1 MLTFWARKNK
11 KDRLVFYKGDATM
24 SVKGELTR
32 KKIIKKSLQL
42 FSVKGYFNTSISD
55 ILQATGLTKGGLYC
69 HFKSKEDVWRAVYD
83 DAVQIWKAAVFSNLN
98 SAGDP
103 LERIERTIENVL
115 LDYLGGEVFD
125 GGCFFVN
132 MLVEMTGQSDR
143 MGRHILK
150 GFVGFSKLFQS
161 WFSEAERSDILKP
174 NLDHREISNFIVIT
188 LNGAATLYMSSRDK
202 AVLEQTNDQ
211 LRFYIQ
217 QLRK

>member
-1 MLTFWARKNK
+1 
-11 KDRLVFYKGDATM
+11 M
-24 SVKGELTR
+24 SAKGELTR
-32 KKIIKKSLQL
+32 RNIIEKSLQL

-69 HFKSKEDVWRAVYD
+69 HFKSKEEVWRAVYD
-83 DAVQIWKAAVFSNLN
+83 DAVEIWRSVVFKDVRSV
-98 SAGDP
+98 ADP

-115 LDYLGGEVFD
+115 LNYLGKEVFD

-132 MLVEMTGQSDR
+132 MLVELSGQSDN

-161 WFSEAERSDILKP
+161 WLSEAEAAGLLKA
-174 NLDHREISNFIVIT
+174 NLNFREIADFIIIT
-188 LNGAATLYMSSRDK
+188 LNGAATLYMSTR
-202 AVLEQTNDQ
+202 ENGIPRQTNDQ
-211 LRFYIQ
+211 LSFFIG

>member
-1 MLTFWARKNK
+1 
-11 KDRLVFYKGDATM
+11 M
-24 SVKGELTR
+24 SAKGELTR
-32 KKIIKKSLQL
+32 RNIIEKSLQL

-69 HFKSKEDVWRAVYD
+69 HFKSKEEVWRAVYD
-83 DAVQIWKAAVFSNLN
+83 DAVDIWRSVVFKDVRSV
-98 SAGDP
+98 ADP

-115 LDYLGGEVFD
+115 LNYLGKEVFD

-132 MLVEMTGQSDR
+132 MLVELSGQSDT

-161 WFSEAERSDILKP
+161 WLSEAEAAGLLKA
-174 NLDHREISNFIVIT
+174 NLNFREIADFIIIT
-188 LNGAATLYMSSRDK
+188 LNGAATLYMSTRENGIPRQ
-202 AVLEQTNDQ
+202 ANDQ
-211 LRFYIQ
+211 LSFFIG

>member
-1 MLTFWARKNK
+1 
-11 KDRLVFYKGDATM
+11 M
-24 SVKGELTR
+24 SAKGELTR
-32 KKIIKKSLQL
+32 RHIIEKSLQL

-69 HFKSKEDVWRAVYD
+69 HFKSKEEVWRAVYD
-83 DAVQIWKAAVFSNLN
+83 DAVDVWRSVVFKDVRSV
-98 SAGDP
+98 ADP

-115 LDYLGGEVFD
+115 LNYLGKEVFD

-132 MLVEMTGQSDR
+132 MLVELSGQSDT

-161 WFSEAERSDILKP
+161 WLSEADTKGLLKADL
-174 NLDHREISNFIVIT
+174 NFREIADFIIIT
-188 LNGAATLYMSSRDK
+188 LNGAATLYMSTRESGIPRQ
-202 AVLEQTNDQ
+202 ANDQ
-211 LRFYIQ
+211 LSFFIG

>member
-1 MLTFWARKNK
+1 
-11 KDRLVFYKGDATM
+11 M

-32 KKIIKKSLQL
+32 KNIIEKSLQL

-69 HFKSKEDVWRAVYD
+69 HFKSKEDVWQAVYE
-83 DAVQIWKAAVFSNLN
+83 DAVQIWKAAVFNNLN
-98 SAGDP
+98 SAVDP

-115 LDYLGGEVFD
+115 LDYLGKDVFD

-150 GFVGFSKLFQS
+150 GFVGFSKLLQS
-161 WFSEAERSDILKP
+161 WLAEAESSDILKP
-174 NLDHREISNFIVIT
+174 GLDHREISNFAVIT

-211 LRFYIQ
+211 LRFYIR
-217 QLRK
+217 QLRR

>member
-1 MLTFWARKNK
+1 
-11 KDRLVFYKGDATM
+11 M
-24 SVKGELTR
+24 SAKGELTR
-32 KKIIKKSLQL
+32 KTIIEKSLQL

-69 HFKSKEDVWRAVYD
+69 HFKSKEDVWQAVYD
-83 DAVQIWKAAVFSNLN
+83 DAVQIWKAAVFNDIDSD
-98 SAGDP
+98 GDP
-103 LERIERTIENVL
+103 LHRIERTIENVL
-115 LDYLGGEVFD
+115 LDYLGKDVFD

-143 MGRHILK
+143 MGRYILK
-150 GFVGFSKLFQS
+150 GFVGFSKLFRS
-161 WFSEAERSDILKP
+161 WLAEAEYSDILKP
-174 NLDHREISNFIVIT
+174 GLDHREISNFIVIT

-202 AVLEQTNDQ
+202 AILEQTNDQ